1 MVLSSLP
8 VFSLTATQSCTVLYN
23 LRKLSYVA
31 YHTKFCKSEDNS
43 VPYMAVHSLV
53 IITANTQSFVFCM
66 TIYYNKNYR
75 KRTLSQYQPLR
86 RRQTTRL
93 PTTTCVGLG
102 NVSICTTI
110 VIHIK
115 LILLTKIR
123 HKPVKQNSSINYL
136 TMTPLPTVTKPAF
149 LFA

>member
-23 LRKLSYVA
+23 LRKLSHVA
-31 YHTKFCKSEDNS
+31 YHTKFCKSEGNF
-43 VPYMAVHSLV
+43 VPYMAIHSLV
-53 IITANTQSFVFCM
+53 TANTQSFVFCM

-93 PTTTCVGLG
+93 PTTTCVSLG
-102 NVSICTTI
+102 DVFICTTI
-110 VIHIK
+110 VIHNK

-123 HKPVKQNSSINYL
+123 HKPVKRNSSINYL
-136 TMTPLPTVTKPAF
+136 TMTPLPKVTKPAF